1 MKPRFFV
8 FFFSLMALL
17 TSACAQSLGA
27 LQFDPAKGKTQTLT
41 MPDGSVVRYTA
52 YTHLYYVVNV
62 EDSAYQYLN
71 FFVPEGAGKGSAILM
86 RTYVGGYM
94 ASAAGYPQAG
104 DATGRALKEGIVVCI
119 PGTRGRN
126 STVTDSRGH
135 TVYTGRAPKAILD
148 LKAAVR
154 YLRHFDREM
163 LGTAERIFIDG
174 TSAGGALA
182 ALLGTSGN
190 QADYADELRAMGA
203 ADERDEVFGAICFC
217 PITDLDHADM
227 AYEWLYNGT
236 DSRRAASASIRKMSA
251 ELAAQYPAY
260 LESLKLRTPNGTLL
274 TRDNYLDYVKSE
286 IIRGAQYAKDAG
298 ADIPDGIGF
307 SFSPAASFG
316 APPVNGGTNAQAST
330 RRKRPAGGADIP
342 EEERPARSQQQKER
356 GEYIVD
362 LDMPTYLNYVVGT
375 IALKTAPAFDSEIK
389 TDGFTQK
396 ASGENEEFGPGD
408 GSSANFTDYTAALNG
423 SRVSAEVR
431 RNVRMLNPMNYISST
446 YTTAPYWFI
455 RHGARDRD
463 TSFCVPINLALK
475 LQNAGKSVNFRL
487 AWNRPH
493 SGDYGLDEIFAWMK
507 KAVSNH

>member
-1 MKPRFFV
+1 
-8 FFFSLMALL
+8 
-17 TSACAQSLGA
+17 
-27 LQFDPAKGKTQTLT
+27 
-41 MPDGSVVRYTA
+41 
-52 YTHLYYVVNV
+52 V

-126 STVTDSRGH
+126 STVTDNRGH

-154 YLRHFDREM
+154 YLRHFDRQM

-260 LESLKLRTPNGTLL
+260 LESLQLRTPNGTLL

-356 GEYIVD
+356 GEYIID

-389 TDGFTQK
+389 TGIHPESQRRERRIRPRRRLFRQFHRLHCRAERQPRERRSAPQRAHAQSDELHFFHVHHRALLVHSPRRPRPRHVVLRAHQSRAQAPKRRQK
-396 ASGENEEFGPGD
+396 RQLPPRVEP
-408 GSSANFTDYTAALNG
+408 SAQRRL
-423 SRVSAEVR
+423 RPR
-431 RNVRMLNPMNYISST
+431 RNLRLDEKSREQSLTP
-446 YTTAPYWFI
+446 P
-455 RHGARDRD
+455 
-463 TSFCVPINLALK
+463 PQKNL
-475 LQNAGKSVNFRL
+475 
-487 AWNRPH
+487 PH
-493 SGDYGLDEIFAWMK
+493 SSQSGGEPLIKSIVKNLLTFYSLN
-507 KAVSNH
+507 VYSL

>member
-1 MKPRFFV
+1 MKPRIFLSFLL
-8 FFFSLMALL
+8 SLTL
-17 TSACAQSLGA
+17 TAAGAQSLGC
-27 LQFDPAKGKTQTLT
+27 LQFDPVKGKAATLT
-41 MPDGSVVRYTA
+41 MPDGTVVRYTA

-62 EDSAYQYLN
+62 EDTAYQYLN
-71 FFVPEGAGKGSAILM
+71 FFVPEGAGKGSPILM

-94 ASAAGYPQAG
+94 ASKAGYPQAG

-126 STVTDSRGH
+126 STTTGPDGR
-135 TVYTGRAPKAILD
+135 TIYNGRAPKALLD

-154 YLRHFDREM
+154 YLRHFDRQM

-182 ALLGTSGN
+182 ALLGSTGN
-190 QADYADELRAMGA
+190 QADYADELKAMGA
-203 ADERDEVFGAICFC
+203 ADERDEVYGAICFC

-236 DSRRAASASIRKMSA
+236 DSRRAASAKIRKMSD
-251 ELAAQYPAY
+251 ELAAQYPDY
-260 LESLKLRTPNGTLL
+260 LESLQLRTPAGQLL
-274 TRDNYLDYVKSE
+274 TRNNYLDYVKSE
-286 IIRGAQYAKDAG
+286 LIRGAQYAKDAG
-298 ADIPDGIGF
+298 ADIPDGLGF

-316 APPVNGGTNAQAST
+316 APPVNGTDASSAT

-342 EEERPARSQQQKER
+342 DEARTANAKKSKER

-375 IALKTAPAFDSEIK
+375 IALKTAPAFDSQIQ
-389 TDGFTQK
+389 TADFTQK
-396 ASGENEEFGPGD
+396 ASGENEEFGPAD
-408 GSSANFTDYTAALNG
+408 GSSVNFTDYTAALNG
-423 SRVSAEVR
+423 SRVSADVKR
-431 RNVRMLNPMNYISST
+431 SVRMLNPMNYISKTSS
-446 YTTAPYWFI
+446 TAPHWFI

-475 LQNAGKSVNFRL
+475 LQNAGKKVNFRL

-493 SGDYGLDEIFAWMK
+493 SGDYGLDEMFDWIITAF
-507 KAVSNH
+507 NTH